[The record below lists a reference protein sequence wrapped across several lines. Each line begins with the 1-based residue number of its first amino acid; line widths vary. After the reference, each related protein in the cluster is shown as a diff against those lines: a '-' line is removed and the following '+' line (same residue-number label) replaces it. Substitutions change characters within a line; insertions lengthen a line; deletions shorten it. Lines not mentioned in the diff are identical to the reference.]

1 MRRRVEVKIA
11 FAAPLSGDQ
20 AIVGGPMACCAELA
34 IARANAEARLPFEL
48 VLRAED
54 DRADP
59 GAAEAVARRLVEDP
73 AVIGLVGHKN
83 SGPSAS
89 AAPIYHAAGLIQISP
104 SSTNP
109 ALSQRGYATFFRM
122 CAHDGIQGAVAAR
135 YAVRVLGARYL
146 AVIHDH
152 TDYGLPLAQAF
163 QAAAE
168 TEGAEVALVEGIRA
182 GAQDFAETVTRIS
195 RQSLDLVYFA
205 LTEIESSLLA
215 GQLRRAGI
223 GAVLFGT
230 DGGPDS
236 KFVALAGEAA
246 EGTYHTYAGTVLGE
260 TPAAQAFVREFTARY
275 GAVPVYG
282 GEVYDA
288 ANLIIEALSQ
298 TGRPERAAL
307 AARVVA
313 SVVEGVTGAIRFAP
327 NGDRVEPQVSIW
339 KVDGGTPRLLGP
351 GRDLVR

>member
-1 MRRRVEVKIA
+1 MGRRLEVKIG

-20 AIVGGPMACCAELA
+20 AIVGEPMARCAELA
-34 IARANAEARLPFEL
+34 IARANAEGRLPSHL

-59 GAAEAVARRLVEDP
+59 GAAEAVAHQLVEDT
-73 AVIGLVGHKN
+73 AVVGLVGHKN

-109 ALSQRGYATFFRM
+109 ALTQKGYTTFFRM

-135 YAVRVLGARYL
+135 YAVRELGARRV
-146 AVIHDH
+146 AVIHDR
-152 TDYGLPLAQAF
+152 TEYGRPLAQAF
-163 QAAAE
+163 DAAAQA
-168 TEGAEVALVEGIRA
+168 EGADVAPAEGIHV
-182 GAQDFAETVTRIS
+182 GAQDFTDTVARIG
-195 RQSLDLVYFA
+195 RQSPDLVYFA

-215 GQLRRAGI
+215 AQLRRAGV

-236 KFVALAGEAA
+236 TFVALAGEAA
-246 EGTYHTYAGTVLGE
+246 EGTYHTYAGAVLGA
-260 TPAAQAFVREFTARY
+260 TRIAQAFVRDFTTRY
-275 GAVPVYG
+275 GPVPVYG

-288 ANLIIEALSQ
+288 TNLIIQALGQ
-298 TGRPERAAL
+298 AGRPERAAL
-307 AARVVA
+307 PGRVAATEM
-313 SVVEGVTGAIRFAP
+313 EGVTGMIRFAP

-339 KVDGGTPRLLGP
+339 KVEGGTPRLLGTE
-351 GRDLVR
+351 RDLVR